1 MSFSNDVKNELSR
14 LETNEVCCDKAELLG
29 VLRMS
34 GAIVIRGMNIGIHFS
49 TENAALARR
58 VLQILKN
65 NYQVQTEV
73 VITRSRRLKK
83 NNRYQVRVLPAPQ
96 VNIAMTELQLLS
108 IESDLK
114 NPLLTKQCCKRAFL
128 RGAFLGGGSISRPSS
143 DYHLEMVTGNED
155 FARSII
161 KVMHTFSMKAK
172 LTDRKN
178 DYIVYLKDGESITNF
193 LRVIGAH
200 NSMMELENARVLKEM
215 RNMMKPDV
223 IVHFPGKR
231 DIIID
236 SKVSLKAYMAY
247 LAAEDDAMRAF
258 HIKEHVASVRRHID
272 QLASKRYDK
281 YHINSLDYVMLFIP
295 NEPSY
300 FMAME
305 ADNKLWNYAYK
316 KNIVLI
322 SPSNLISTLFVV
334 NSLWTR
340 ERQQRDVQ
348 KIVDTAN
355 AIYDKFVNFT
365 DNFTKIDVALK
376 KADEAYTEAFK
387 QLTSGKGNITKRL
400 NELKEQGLLTT
411 TKQIPDGFLDGE

>member
-1 MSFSNDVKNELSR
+1 MKGGGRLSFSNDVKNELSR
-14 LETNEVCCDKAELLG
+14 LETNEVCCDKAEVLG

-96 VNIAMTELQLLS
+96 VSIAMNELQLLS
-108 IESDLK
+108 MESDLK
-114 NPLLTKQCCKRAFL
+114 NPLLNKQCCKRAFL
-128 RGAFLGGGSISRPSS
+128 RGAFLGGGSISRPFS

-200 NSMMELENARVLKEM
+200 NSMMELENVRVLKEM
-215 RNMMKPDV
+215 RNNV
-223 IVHFPGKR
+223 NRRVNCETANLGKVVKAAVR
-231 DIIID
+231 QVNCIKFID
-236 SKVSLKAYMAY
+236 
-247 LAAEDDAMRAF
+247 
-258 HIKEHVASVRRHID
+258 EHMGLSELPQAL
-272 QLASKRYDK
+272 Q
-281 YHINSLDYVMLFIP
+281 
-295 NEPSY
+295 
-300 FMAME
+300 
-305 ADNKLWNYAYK
+305 
-316 KNIVLI
+316 
-322 SPSNLISTLFVV
+322 
-334 NSLWTR
+334 
-340 ERQQRDVQ
+340 
-348 KIVDTAN
+348 DTARLRLEYPD
-355 AIYDKFVNFT
+355 A
-365 DNFTKIDVALK
+365 
-376 KADEAYTEAFK
+376 
-387 QLTSGKGNITKRL
+387 SL
-400 NELKEQGLLTT
+400 NELVEYSGGIGKSGINHRLKKLQEMAVGLGMEVE
-411 TKQIPDGFLDGE
+411 KA